1 MSMNWKTAQKSA
13 QGTAQTGASTISR
26 RATLKLGA
34 GIAAAGVL
42 GAPAL
47 VRAETGPIR
56 IGHLTP
62 MTGFLGTLGE
72 WAVLGIQMAAEE
84 INAAGGING
93 RMLEV
98 SSEDSIN
105 PETGATKAQRLLE
118 QDGVDFIMGEISSAT
133 SLAISEVAARNEKL
147 FMALGPRSDVLRG
160 ERCSKYMFCTDIPN
174 TVMVNAVGAAL
185 KRDGMV
191 EGKKFFTLTADY
203 VFGHDLLAAAKN
215 FFDANGAELIGD
227 ELIATDVT
235 DFSAFILKIR
245 QAQPDVVCLNLAGN
259 QVTNFVKQYAEFG
272 LPYPTVGFNLNTADA
287 WAAGIGNLSGT
298 WPTVWFD
305 TVDTPGTKAF
315 VDAFKTKYGKLP
327 ENHAWIDYI
336 ALKIAAQAM
345 TETGTAATPALVE
358 YFESEAEFDILKA
371 RPAYFRKEDHQLIQE
386 AYPFSVKPE
395 GTYDDVHDMLALG
408 PAVPGADQSLE
419 AIYPPVDAP
428 SCKI

>member
-1 MSMNWKTAQKSA
+1 MPDFIKRAPLRSGIDRRSA
-13 QGTAQTGASTISR
+13 
-26 RATLKLGA
+26 LKLGA
-34 GIAAAGVL
+34 AAATTL
-42 GAPAL
+42 FAPAL
-47 VRAETGPIR
+47 VRAESGPIR

-84 INAAGGING
+84 INAAGGVNG

-98 SSEDSIN
+98 RSEDSIN
-105 PETGATKAQRLLE
+105 PETAATKAQRFLE
-118 QDGVDFIMGEISSAT
+118 QDGVDFLMGEISSA
-133 SLAISEVAARNEKL
+133 SALAISEVATRNERL

-160 ERCSKYMFCTDIPN
+160 ARCSKYMFCTDIPN

-191 EGKKFFTLTADY
+191 EGKRFFTLTADY
-203 VFGHDLLAAAKN
+203 VFGHDLLKAAKA

-227 ELIATDVT
+227 ELVATDVT
-235 DFSAFILKIR
+235 DFSAFILKAR

-287 WAAGIGNLSGT
+287 WAAGVGNLSGT

-305 TVDTPGTKAF
+305 TIETAGSKDF
-315 VDAFKTKYGKLP
+315 VGAFKAKYGKTP
-327 ENHAWIDYI
+327 ENHAWIEYI
-336 ALKIAAQAM
+336 ALKIAAKAIA
-345 TETGTAATPALVE
+345 ETGSAATPGMIE

-395 GTYDDVHDMLALG
+395 GSYSDVQDMLALG

-419 AIYPPVDAP
+419 AIYPPAEAGA
-428 SCKI
+428 CKI